1 MKKVGYLANIKTT
14 SYLDQNGGEL
24 SALLMFYIQPN
35 GQWFKCMYQYEPYFY
50 ILCNEEV
57 VREIVF
63 YLNKTYESVISH
75 IDYVDKED
83 LDLVNHLSGKT
94 QKYLKLSFKNIQDL
108 MTVRAELLIIV

>member
-1 MKKVGYLANIKTT
+1 M
-14 SYLDQNGGEL
+14 
-24 SALLMFYIQPN
+24 
-35 GQWFKCMYQYEPYFY
+35 
-50 ILCNEEV
+50 
-57 VREIVF
+57 
-63 YLNKTYESVISH
+63 ISH